1 MKKMGHILQECHQ
14 NFEEGAQIQWP
25 MKRDKPT
32 ADIRASGVP
41 TLTLRIRIMIFFFN
55 LDLWRDNFL
64 IQKVQ
69 EIHGSRIYRIVLPLI
84 RVPRILDISRP
95 LRRFQS
101 KVASS
106 VRPSVEMSKKRRG
119 QWAIVLFVIREV
131 PSGIFA
137 RRCASLILRD
147 AVRLRGPRISERTCN
162 PRWHVTSP

>member
-106 VRPSVEMSKKRRG
+106 VRPSVRRDVKEAAWTVSDCLVRNTWG
-119 QWAIVLFVIREV
+119 AF
-131 PSGIFA
+131 GNF
-137 RRCASLILRD
+137 CASL
-147 AVRLRGPRISERTCN
+147 RISHT
-162 PRWHVTSP
+162 PRYSPIPRSKNFREDM